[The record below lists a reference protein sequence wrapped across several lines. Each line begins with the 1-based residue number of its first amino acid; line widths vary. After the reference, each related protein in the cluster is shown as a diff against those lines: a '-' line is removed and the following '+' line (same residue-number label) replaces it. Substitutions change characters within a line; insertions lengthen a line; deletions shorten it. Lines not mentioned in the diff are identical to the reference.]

1 MQEFTLPIQQA
12 LVNGLRPRND
22 VGRNVPYLVSCDRA
36 QPTEQGLI
44 PSYGL
49 VDPYGSSQF
58 DSWPWPQLIRGS
70 EVTFSGGEDAINIV
84 NETNDPWTN
93 SSGIT
98 GMKFYDP
105 SANFTLTPTGV
116 WHLVDFGLTWMLLNG
131 NDILLKTNREGMIGD
146 SNTVFGINE
155 ITVQTGCAH
164 RGRAILGGF
173 DPSDFWKDE
182 WKAIFDEWIEKSE
195 LAIDPTLDIRD
206 NFVWWTSIGGGDL
219 LSLFDPPVEYIEMF
233 RRNEMGFMPMP
244 SQGSV
249 LAVKSLG
256 KNVAVYSLD
265 GVYLLFPVSEPFPTF
280 GLQKVLD
287 HGIPQRGAVGG
298 DEDVHCF
305 VDQRG
310 DAWRWPVDSG
320 PQKLGYKEYLSD
332 MVDQEMVISYDPQE
346 NWFYISGEDGSSNI
360 LSFVLT
366 STGLGTTKQQ
376 LTGVVSA
383 EGQSYSV
390 YDLSAATTTEIVVQ
404 EVDFHFRDL
413 KTLTTVEVGG
423 VFGASDLIYV
433 GVDYRY
439 ENDDGWTTG
448 AWVLCNREGFGRV
461 QITALEFRVKVK
473 INDVAGFKIDYIN
486 AHWQASGRRTMRGP
500 SADQAGI

>member
-12 LVNGLRPRND
+12 LVNGLRPRDD

-36 QPTEQGLI
+36 QPTADGLI
-44 PSYGL
+44 PSNMIAN
-49 VDPYGSSQF
+49 PFAASPF
-58 DSWPWPQLIRGS
+58 DNWPWPQLIRGS
-70 EVTFSGGEDAINIV
+70 EITFAAGETQISEV
-84 NETNDPWTN
+84 NEAVDPWTIG
-93 SSGIT
+93 SSLAIK
-98 GMKFYDP
+98 KFYSP
-105 SANFTLTPTGV
+105 ASAFTITSSGV
-116 WHLVDFGLTWMLLNG
+116 WHLVDFGPTWMLLNG
-131 NDILLKTNREGMIGD
+131 NDVILRTNREGSVGGT
-146 SNTVFGINE
+146 NTTFGINE
-155 ITVQTGCAH
+155 ISVQTGCAH
-164 RGRAILGGF
+164 RGRAILAGF
-173 DPSDFWKDE
+173 DPTDFWKEE
-182 WKAIFDEWIEKSE
+182 WQAIFDLWLSKSE
-195 LAIDPTLDIRD
+195 LTIDPSMEIKD

-219 LSLFDPPVEYIEMF
+219 LSLFDPPADYIELF

-244 SQGSV
+244 SQGTV

-256 KNVAVYSLD
+256 ENVAIYSLD

-298 DEDVHCF
+298 DDSVHCF

-310 DAWRWPVDSG
+310 DAWRWQAGSG
-320 PQKLGYKEYLSD
+320 PQKLGYQEYLD
-332 MVDQEMVISYDPQE
+332 DLVDQEMAISYDPQE
-346 NWFYISGEDGSSNI
+346 SWFYISGEDGSSNI

-366 STGLGTTKQQ
+366 ETGLGTTKQQ
-376 LTGVVSA
+376 VTSVVSA
-383 EGQSYSV
+383 EGQSYGIFENSS
-390 YDLSAATTTEIVVQ
+390 DTTTEIIV
-404 EVDFHFRDL
+404 EEIDFKFRDL

-423 VFGASDLIYV
+423 VFGASDLVYV

-448 AWVLCNREGFGRV
+448 DWVLCNREGFGRP

-486 AHWQASGRRTMRGP
+486 AHWQAVGRRTIRGP